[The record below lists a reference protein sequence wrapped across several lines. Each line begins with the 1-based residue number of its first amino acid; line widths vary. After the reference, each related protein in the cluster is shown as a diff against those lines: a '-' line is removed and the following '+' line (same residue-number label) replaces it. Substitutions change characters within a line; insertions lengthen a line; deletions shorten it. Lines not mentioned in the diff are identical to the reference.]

1 MGPIS
6 FPGLG
11 INNIRID
18 PTAFKIG
25 SWPIAWYGIIIAVG
39 LLLAMAYGMRRAP
52 SFGISVDDLSD
63 VIIFGIIFGIIGA
76 RLYYVLFYV
85 DPLTGTDPYFSAPL
99 TMLTVWKGG
108 LGIYGGVIGAF
119 ASALVVCKL
128 KKISTGAVFDLA
140 ALGFAIGQG
149 LGRWGNFV
157 NQEAYGGQTS
167 LPWGMKLYDSTAGQ
181 YITVHPCFLYES
193 LWCLLGFAL
202 LHTYSKKHRRFN
214 GEIFLMYTAWY
225 AFGRFFIEW
234 LRSDSLMLGNLK
246 ISMLVATVF
255 FIASVSLLIYKRS
268 TLKGAVESPGAYHP
282 LFEDAS
288 KAMAEAEENEK
299 EAPSGEEAPE
309 AEEKSVS
316 AADAPEAG
324 ESQSDETG
332 GETPRESAS
341 GEADGKTGPTEEQE

>member
-11 INNIRID
+11 INNIHIN

-39 LLLAMAYGMRRAP
+39 LLLAMVYGMRRAP

-108 LGIYGGVIGAF
+108 LGIYGGIIGAF
-119 ASALVVCKL
+119 ASALVVCKV
-128 KKISTGAVFDLA
+128 KKISTGAVFDIA

-149 LGRWGNFV
+149 IGRWGNFI

-167 LPWGMKLYDSTAGQ
+167 LPWGMKLYDSVAGQ
-181 YITVHPCFLYES
+181 YITVHPCFFYES

-246 ISMLVATVF
+246 ISMLVATVL
-255 FIASVSLLIYKRS
+255 FIASVSLLLYKRS
-268 TLKGAVESPGAYHP
+268 TLKGVVEGAGGYHP

-288 KAMAEAEENEK
+288 KAIAEAEE
-299 EAPSGEEAPE
+299 SGEEASSEDE
-309 AEEKSVS
+309 AEDETAS
-316 AADAPEAG
+316 AEDAQEAGKPESGEAG
-324 ESQSDETG
+324 EETD
-332 GETPRESAS
+332 R
-341 GEADGKTGPTEEQE
+341 TEDQE